1 MAKTFREGM
10 PMPTNPD
17 DMTAKKKVKKPAPRT
32 KLPALKP
39 GEYDAPMEPDMGS
52 VGKKR
57 GGKIMREHG
66 GEHYANKAVKRK
78 HEKAESPAKE
88 RMEEGMMC
96 GGSVKKMASGGG
108 VRGGGI
114 AQRGVGKGRMC

>member
-52 VGKKR
+52 VGMKC
-57 GGKIMREHG
+57 GGK
-66 GEHYANKAVKRK
+66 
-78 HEKAESPAKE
+78 
-88 RMEEGMMC
+88 
-96 GGSVKKMASGGG
+96 VKKMAAGGG